1 MVTKPLWLLI
11 GAITF
16 IGKSRSS
23 GCRCTNYPSINPIP
37 APDAL
42 SKFENLDSGFLF
54 KFVDVTLVSG
64 EVITG
69 EVVSVINERPFM
81 WNPEERD
88 TLSIIR
94 IGDPNAGPASFDYG
108 HESVNAIFSVN
119 TDEIASIIIVALPV
133 GQITYA
139 NYMRSQRITVHSQP
153 MQDEMWCSTGFQS
166 YHAWE
171 DGRSNYAWDFGTVD
185 GDTLL
190 SYQYPATRNDQFYV
204 WGKEVYLPFDGVV
217 ATANGSHP
225 DNAPDITAAVE
236 IEDEEDGST
245 VDLEE
250 LPSNGV
256 EVSPGGPFLLRLL
269 HFRQN
274 SVPAGVEV
282 GGFYAA
288 GTLVGQVGNSG
299 TTYVPHL
306 HLAFGFLDQNG
317 RYWSLPIEWEDYRY
331 RNLLPY
337 STGYEFG
344 PYHDKAY
351 GWPEVNH
358 HLTIP

>member
-1 MVTKPLWLLI
+1 MT
-11 GAITF
+11 
-16 IGKSRSS
+16 
-23 GCRCTNYPSINPIP
+23 
-37 APDAL
+37 L
-42 SKFENLDSGFLF
+42 S
-54 KFVDVTLVSG
+54 SG
-64 EVITG
+64 EVVSG

-81 WNPEERD
+81 WSPRDRD

-94 IGDPNAGPASFDYG
+94 IGDPNSGLESFDYE

-119 TDEIASIIIVALPV
+119 TDEIVSIHVVEPPV
-133 GQITYA
+133 GQIAYA
-139 NYMRSQRITVHSQP
+139 NYMRSQRITIHSQP

-166 YHAWE
+166 YHTWE

-190 SYQYPATRNDQFYV
+190 SYQYPATQNNQFYV
-204 WGKEVYLPFDGVV
+204 FGKEVYLPFDGVV
-217 ATANGSHP
+217 TLANNSFP

-236 IEDEEDGST
+236 IEDEEDGTT

-250 LPSNGV
+250 RPGNGV
-256 EVSPGGPFLLRLL
+256 EITPGGPFLLRLL

-274 SVPAGVEV
+274 SVPASVEV
-282 GGFYAA
+282 GNFYPA
-288 GTLVGQVGNSG
+288 GTLVGEVGNSG

-306 HLAFGFLDQNG
+306 HLAFGFFDQNG

-337 STGYEFG
+337 STGYEYG
-344 PYHDKAY
+344 PYHDKTY
-351 GWPEVNH
+351 GWPEFNH
-358 HLTIP
+358 HITIP